1 MFVDVKDEV
10 RNIELKQEDI
20 LLKLSNIE
28 NRLTKNTE
36 IIMEYF
42 ATYKDKKIYQFCE
55 AAKKGNLTKSQLSML
70 QELADILKEV
80 LDDKEKLESKSDDS
94 RHYMLC

>member
-1 MFVDVKDEV
+1 MFVDANLKDKV

-20 LLKLSNIE
+20 LLKLFNIE

-42 ATYKDKKIYQFCE
+42 ATYKDKKIYRFCE

-70 QELADILKEV
+70 KELADILKEV
-80 LDDKEKLESKSDDS
+80 LDDKEKLESEKW
-94 RHYMLC
+94 

>member
-36 IIMEYF
+36 IIM
-42 ATYKDKKIYQFCE
+42 
-55 AAKKGNLTKSQLSML
+55 
-70 QELADILKEV
+70 
-80 LDDKEKLESKSDDS
+80 
-94 RHYMLC
+94 